1 MVAISIHNYTILDH
15 LADYL
20 LRIREAVQG
29 DGSYQY
35 VCVMERRCFNLVAR
49 FSPELLDRVVTSNGL
64 LCMGKEIARYYEEN
78 YDFPRILVCD
88 DIVIHGRN
96 LARFFYTLEE
106 EVVGIL
112 EAEGFTFTFEQRQ
125 GLHRRLI
132 DAVDI
137 CAYVRS
143 KHPLLLEY
151 GYIQKM
157 QYGHACS
164 DVEIR
169 DISLQITD
177 FLNRSGATSTSFV
190 ISFPKSVLTRQV
202 EADVGDWKRNE
213 RNLYECPNENESAP
227 NRKMMS
233 YIRMP
238 CEGMPQSWISTVR
251 YYPGEEKN
259 QWITSV
265 PIFEDCSLEKLQSI
279 CQQID
284 SHLEEEQAR
293 GKQYQ
298 KLRSIL
304 REEKTPQLQEVRWQL
319 VSFFASVADFFDFY
333 EAYEGQPIQDEA
345 AQRELVDGS
354 NWKKI
359 SANFRGIE
367 KRGRNDQR
375 TDEELYRFCC
385 DRALQRAVQGI
396 LNVEMTPL
404 MLRPVGHILD
414 GSKHIIDAAASQVA
428 SDEGMRQEVSAYALE
443 ERPYSFKPECH
454 NGGIIPFSSFFE
466 KMAMSVK
473 ARLGDSTS
481 VAEGATTILKLLDD
495 GVVSLRLQQDSE
507 TKALQ
512 TVLKVG
518 ELATFYWPLQFSVY
532 VPALALVEHSC
543 WRQNMEQKEAVLRF
557 LKEQAFEPGDKLPKH
572 LEEFGVAG
580 VQRRLLEWTEKLYHA
595 GQSYRG
601 WDFDNLEQRREQEI
615 QEEGIRATMLN
626 RAKEFLFLS

>member
-1 MVAISIHNYTILDH
+1 MAISIHNYTILDH

-35 VCVMERRCFNLVAR
+35 VCVMERRYFNLVAR

-64 LCMGKEIARYYEEN
+64 LCMGKEIARYYEGN

-157 QYGHACS
+157 QYDHACS

-202 EADVGDWKRNE
+202 EADVGNWKRNE
-213 RNLYECPNENESAP
+213 RNLYGCANENESAP
-227 NRKMMS
+227 NRKMIS
-233 YIRMP
+233 YIRTP
-238 CEGMPQSWISTVR
+238 CEGMPQSWISTIR

-265 PIFEDCSLEKLQSI
+265 PIFEDCSLEKLQSV

-284 SHLEEEQAR
+284 LRLEEETR

-345 AQRELVDGS
+345 AQRALVDGS

-375 TDEELYRFCC
+375 TDEELYCFCC

-428 SDEGMRQEVSAYALE
+428 SDEGMRQEVNAYALE
-443 ERPYSFKPECH
+443 ERPYSFKPERH

-473 ARLGDSTS
+473 ARLGDSPS

-518 ELATFYWPLQFSVY
+518 ELATFYWPMQFSVY
-532 VPALALVEHSC
+532 VPALALVERSC

-557 LKEQAFEPGDKLPKH
+557 LKEQAFEPGDTLPKH
-572 LEEFGVAG
+572 LREFEVAG
-580 VQRRLLEWTEKLYHA
+580 VQRCLLEWTEKLYHA

-601 WDFDNLEQRREQEI
+601 WDFDNLEQRREQEV

>member
-1 MVAISIHNYTILDH
+1 MAISIHNYTILDH

-35 VCVMERRCFNLVAR
+35 VCVMERRCFNLIAR

-78 YDFPRILVCD
+78 YDFPRMLVCD

-96 LARFFYTLEE
+96 LARFFYGLEE
-106 EVVGIL
+106 EIVGIL
-112 EAEGFTFTFEQRQ
+112 EAKGYEFAFEQRRA
-125 GLHRRLI
+125 LHRRLM

-151 GYIQKM
+151 GYIQKIE
-157 QYGHACS
+157 YDHACS
-164 DVEIR
+164 DMEIH

-190 ISFPKSVLTRQV
+190 ISFPKTVLTRQV
-202 EADVGDWKRNE
+202 ETDVGDWKRGE
-213 RNLYECPNENESAP
+213 RNLYGCVNENESAP
-227 NRKMMS
+227 NRRMIS
-233 YIRMP
+233 YIRTV
-238 CEGMPQSWISTVR
+238 CEGRPQSWISTVR

-259 QWITSV
+259 QWITSA
-265 PIFEDCSLEKLQSI
+265 PIFEDCSLKKLQNI
-279 CQQID
+279 CQQIVLC
-284 SHLEEEQAR
+284 LEKEQAR

-333 EAYEGQPIQDEA
+333 EAYEGQLVQDEA
-345 AQRELVDGS
+345 AQKELVDGS
-354 NWKKI
+354 NWRKI

-367 KRGRNDQR
+367 EWGRNDQR

-385 DRALQRAVQGI
+385 DRVLQRAVQGI
-396 LNVEMTPL
+396 LNVEMKPFVL
-404 MLRPVGHILD
+404 QPVGHILD
-414 GSKHIIDAAASQVA
+414 GSKHIVDAAASQVA
-428 SDEGMRQEVSAYALE
+428 SEEGMRQEADAYALE
-443 ERPYSFKPECH
+443 ERPYSFQPERH
-454 NGGIIPFSSFFE
+454 NGGIISFSSFFK
-466 KMAMSVK
+466 KMSELVEASISV
-473 ARLGDSTS
+473 
-481 VAEGATTILKLLDD
+481 VEGTTTILKLMDD
-495 GVVSLRLQQDSE
+495 GVVGLRLQQDSE
-507 TKALQ
+507 TKELQ

-518 ELATFYWPLQFSVY
+518 ELATFYWPMQLSVY
-532 VPALALVEHSC
+532 VPALALVERSC

-572 LEEFGVAG
+572 LEEKKFEVAD
-580 VQRRLLEWTEKLYHA
+580 VQRCLLAWTEKLYHA

-601 WDFDNLEQRREQEI
+601 WDFDNLEQRREQEV

-626 RAKEFLFLS
+626 RAKEFLYLQ

>member
-1 MVAISIHNYTILDH
+1 MAISIHNYTILDH

-78 YDFPRILVCD
+78 YDFPRMLVCD

-137 CAYVRS
+137 YAYVRS

-151 GYIQKM
+151 GYIQKIE
-157 QYGHACS
+157 YDHACS
-164 DVEIR
+164 DMEIH

-190 ISFPKSVLTRQV
+190 ISFPKTVLTRQV
-202 EADVGDWKRNE
+202 ETDVGDWKRGE
-213 RNLYECPNENESAP
+213 RNLYGCVNENESAP
-227 NRKMMS
+227 NRRMIS
-233 YIRMP
+233 YIRTV
-238 CEGMPQSWISTVR
+238 CEGRPQSWISTVR

-259 QWITSV
+259 QWITSA
-265 PIFEDCSLEKLQSI
+265 PIFEDCCLERLQSI
-279 CQQID
+279 CRQID

-345 AQRELVDGS
+345 AQKELVDGS
-354 NWKKI
+354 NWRKI

-367 KRGRNDQR
+367 ERGRNDQR

-385 DRALQRAVQGI
+385 DRVLQRAVQGI
-396 LNVEMTPL
+396 LNVEMKPFVL
-404 MLRPVGHILD
+404 QPVGHILD
-414 GSKHIIDAAASQVA
+414 GPKHFIDAAASQVA
-428 SDEGMRQEVSAYALE
+428 SEEGMRQEADAYALE
-443 ERPYSFKPECH
+443 ERPYSFQPERH
-454 NGGIIPFSSFFE
+454 NGGIISFSSFFK
-466 KMAMSVK
+466 KMSGLVEASISV
-473 ARLGDSTS
+473 
-481 VAEGATTILKLLDD
+481 VEGTTTILKLMDD
-495 GVVSLRLQQDSE
+495 GIVGLRLHQDSE
-507 TKALQ
+507 TKELQ

-518 ELATFYWPLQFSVY
+518 ELATFYWPMQLSVY
-532 VPALALVEHSC
+532 VPALALVERSC

-557 LKEQAFEPGDKLPKH
+557 LKEQAFEPGDRLPKH
-572 LEEFGVAG
+572 LREFEVAD
-580 VQRRLLEWTEKLYHA
+580 VQRCLLAWTEKLYHA

-601 WDFDNLEQRREQEI
+601 WDFDNLEQRREQEV

-626 RAKEFLFLS
+626 RAKEFLYLQ

>member
-1 MVAISIHNYTILDH
+1 MAISIHNYTILDH

-49 FSPELLDRVVTSNGL
+49 FSPELLDRVV
-64 LCMGKEIARYYEEN
+64 EEN
-78 YDFPRILVCD
+78 YDFPRMLVCD

-137 CAYVRS
+137 YAYVRS

-151 GYIQKM
+151 GYIQKIE
-157 QYGHACS
+157 YDHACS
-164 DVEIR
+164 DMEIH

-190 ISFPKSVLTRQV
+190 ISFPKTVLTRQV
-202 EADVGDWKRNE
+202 ETDVGDWKRGE
-213 RNLYECPNENESAP
+213 RNLYGCVNENESAP
-227 NRKMMS
+227 NRRMIS
-233 YIRMP
+233 YIRTV
-238 CEGMPQSWISTVR
+238 CEGRPQSWISTVR

-259 QWITSV
+259 QWITSA
-265 PIFEDCSLEKLQSI
+265 PIFEDCSLERLQSI
-279 CQQID
+279 CRQID

-345 AQRELVDGS
+345 AQKELVDGS
-354 NWKKI
+354 NWRKI

-367 KRGRNDQR
+367 ERGRNDQR

-385 DRALQRAVQGI
+385 DRVLQRAVQGI
-396 LNVEMTPL
+396 LNVEMKPFVL
-404 MLRPVGHILD
+404 QPVGHILD
-414 GSKHIIDAAASQVA
+414 GPKHFIDAAASQVA
-428 SDEGMRQEVSAYALE
+428 SEEGMRQEADAYALE
-443 ERPYSFKPECH
+443 ERPYSFQPERH
-454 NGGIIPFSSFFE
+454 NGGIISFSSFFK
-466 KMAMSVK
+466 KMSGLVEASISV
-473 ARLGDSTS
+473 
-481 VAEGATTILKLLDD
+481 VEGTTTILKLMDD
-495 GVVSLRLQQDSE
+495 GIVGLRLHQDSE
-507 TKALQ
+507 TKELQ

-518 ELATFYWPLQFSVY
+518 ELATFYWPMQLSVY
-532 VPALALVEHSC
+532 VPALALVERSC

-557 LKEQAFEPGDKLPKH
+557 LKEQAFEPGDRLPKH
-572 LEEFGVAG
+572 LREFEVAD
-580 VQRRLLEWTEKLYHA
+580 VQRCLLAWTEKLYHA

-601 WDFDNLEQRREQEI
+601 WDFDNLEQRREQEV

-626 RAKEFLFLS
+626 RAKEFLYLQ

>member
-1 MVAISIHNYTILDH
+1 MAISIHNYTILDH

-78 YDFPRILVCD
+78 YDFPRMLVCD

-96 LARFFYTLEE
+96 LARFFYGLEE
-106 EVVGIL
+106 EIVGIL
-112 EAEGFTFTFEQRQ
+112 EAKGYEFAFEQRRA
-125 GLHRRLI
+125 LHRRLI

-137 CAYVRS
+137 YAYVRS

-151 GYIQKM
+151 GYIQKIE
-157 QYGHACS
+157 YDHACS
-164 DVEIR
+164 DMEIH

-190 ISFPKSVLTRQV
+190 ISFPKTVLTRQV
-202 EADVGDWKRNE
+202 ETDVGDWKRDE
-213 RNLYECPNENESAP
+213 RNLYGCVNENESAP
-227 NRKMMS
+227 NRRMIS
-233 YIRMP
+233 YIRTV
-238 CEGMPQSWISTVR
+238 CEGRPQSWISTVR

-259 QWITSV
+259 QWITSA
-265 PIFEDCSLEKLQSI
+265 PIFEDCSLEKLQCI

-284 SHLEEEQAR
+284 LCLEKEQAR

-304 REEKTPQLQEVRWQL
+304 RERTPQLQEVRWQL

-345 AQRELVDGS
+345 AQKELVDGS

-367 KRGRNDQR
+367 ERGRNDQR
-375 TDEELYRFCC
+375 TDKELYRFCC

-396 LNVEMTPL
+396 LNVEMKPWMQQPL
-404 MLRPVGHILD
+404 GRILD
-414 GSKHIIDAAASQVA
+414 GSKHIDAIDAAASQVA
-428 SDEGMRQEVSAYALE
+428 SEEGMRQETDAYALE
-443 ERPYSFKPECH
+443 ERPYSFQPERH
-454 NGGIIPFSSFFE
+454 NGGIISFSSFFK
-466 KMAMSVK
+466 KMSGLVEASISV
-473 ARLGDSTS
+473 
-481 VAEGATTILKLLDD
+481 VEGTTTILKLMDD
-495 GVVSLRLQQDSE
+495 GVVGLRLHQDSE
-507 TKALQ
+507 TKELQ

-518 ELATFYWPLQFSVY
+518 ELATFYWPLQLSVY
-532 VPALALVEHSC
+532 VPALALVERSC

-572 LEEFGVAG
+572 LKEKEFEVAD
-580 VQRRLLEWTEKLYHA
+580 VQRCLLEWTEKLYHA

-601 WDFDNLEQRREQEI
+601 WDFDNLEQRREQEV

-626 RAKEFLFLS
+626 RAKEFLYLQ

>member
-1 MVAISIHNYTILDH
+1 MAISIHNYTILDH

-35 VCVMERRCFNLVAR
+35 VCVMERRCFNLIAR

-78 YDFPRILVCD
+78 YDFPRMLVCD

-96 LARFFYTLEE
+96 LARFFYGLEE
-106 EVVGIL
+106 EIVGIL
-112 EAEGFTFTFEQRQ
+112 EAKGYEFAFEQRQ
-125 GLHRRLI
+125 ALHRRLI

-137 CAYVRS
+137 YAYVRS

-151 GYIQKM
+151 GYIQKIE
-157 QYGHACS
+157 YDHACS
-164 DVEIR
+164 DMEIH

-190 ISFPKSVLTRQV
+190 ISFPKTVLTRQV
-202 EADVGDWKRNE
+202 ETDVGDWKRGE
-213 RNLYECPNENESAP
+213 RNLYGCVNENESAP
-227 NRKMMS
+227 NRRMIS
-233 YIRMP
+233 YIRTV
-238 CEGMPQSWISTVR
+238 CEGRPQSWISTVR

-259 QWITSV
+259 QWITSA
-265 PIFEDCSLEKLQSI
+265 PIFEDCSLKKLQNI
-279 CQQID
+279 CQQIVLC
-284 SHLEEEQAR
+284 LEKEQAR

-333 EAYEGQPIQDEA
+333 EAYEGQLVQDEA
-345 AQRELVDGS
+345 AQKELVDGS
-354 NWKKI
+354 NWRKI

-367 KRGRNDQR
+367 EWGRNDQR

-385 DRALQRAVQGI
+385 DRVLQRAVQGI
-396 LNVEMTPL
+396 LNVEMKPFVL
-404 MLRPVGHILD
+404 QPVGHILD
-414 GSKHIIDAAASQVA
+414 GSKHIVDAAASQVA
-428 SDEGMRQEVSAYALE
+428 SEEGMRQEADAYALE
-443 ERPYSFKPECH
+443 ERPYSFQPERH
-454 NGGIIPFSSFFE
+454 NGGIISFSSFFK
-466 KMAMSVK
+466 KMSELVEASISV
-473 ARLGDSTS
+473 
-481 VAEGATTILKLLDD
+481 VEGTTTILKLMDD
-495 GVVSLRLQQDSE
+495 GVVGLRLHQDSE
-507 TKALQ
+507 TKELQ

-518 ELATFYWPLQFSVY
+518 ELATFYWPMQLSVY
-532 VPALALVEHSC
+532 VPALALVERSC

-572 LEEFGVAG
+572 LEEKKFEVAD
-580 VQRRLLEWTEKLYHA
+580 VQRCLLAWTEKLYHA

-601 WDFDNLEQRREQEI
+601 WDFDNLEQRREQEV

-626 RAKEFLFLS
+626 RAKEFLYLQ

>member
-1 MVAISIHNYTILDH
+1 MAISIHNYTILDH

-78 YDFPRILVCD
+78 YDFPRMLVCD

-137 CAYVRS
+137 YAYVRS

-151 GYIQKM
+151 GYIQKIE
-157 QYGHACS
+157 YDHACS
-164 DVEIR
+164 DMEIH

-190 ISFPKSVLTRQV
+190 ISFPKTVLTRQV
-202 EADVGDWKRNE
+202 ETDVGDWKRGE
-213 RNLYECPNENESAP
+213 RNLYGCVNENESAP
-227 NRKMMS
+227 NRRMIS
-233 YIRMP
+233 YIRTV
-238 CEGMPQSWISTVR
+238 CEGRPQSWISTVR

-259 QWITSV
+259 QWITSA
-265 PIFEDCSLEKLQSI
+265 PIFEDCSLERLQSI
-279 CQQID
+279 CRQID

-345 AQRELVDGS
+345 AQKELVDGS
-354 NWKKI
+354 NWRKI

-367 KRGRNDQR
+367 ERGRNDQR

-385 DRALQRAVQGI
+385 DRVLQRAVQGI
-396 LNVEMTPL
+396 LNVEMKPFVL
-404 MLRPVGHILD
+404 QPVGHILD
-414 GSKHIIDAAASQVA
+414 GPKHFIDAAASQVA
-428 SDEGMRQEVSAYALE
+428 SEEGMRQEADAYALE
-443 ERPYSFKPECH
+443 ERPYSFQPERH
-454 NGGIIPFSSFFE
+454 NGGIISFSSFFK
-466 KMAMSVK
+466 KMSGLVEASISV
-473 ARLGDSTS
+473 
-481 VAEGATTILKLLDD
+481 VEGTTTILKLMDD
-495 GVVSLRLQQDSE
+495 GIVGLRLHQESE
-507 TKALQ
+507 TNELQ

-518 ELATFYWPLQFSVY
+518 ELATFYWPMQLSVY
-532 VPALALVEHSC
+532 VPALALVERSC

-557 LKEQAFEPGDKLPKH
+557 LKEQAFEPGDRLPKH
-572 LEEFGVAG
+572 LREFEVAD
-580 VQRRLLEWTEKLYHA
+580 VQRCLLAWTEKLYHA

-601 WDFDNLEQRREQEI
+601 WDFDNLEQRREQEV

-626 RAKEFLFLS
+626 RAKEFLYLQ

>member
-1 MVAISIHNYTILDH
+1 MVAISVRNYTILDH

-20 LRIREAVQG
+20 LHIRNAVQK
-29 DGSYQY
+29 GSEYQY

-78 YDFPRILVCD
+78 YDFPRMLVCD

-96 LARFFYTLEE
+96 LARFFYGLEE
-106 EVVGIL
+106 EIVGIL
-112 EAEGFTFTFEQRQ
+112 EAKGYEFAFEQRRA
-125 GLHRRLI
+125 LHRRLM

-151 GYIQKM
+151 GYIQKIE
-157 QYGHACS
+157 YDHACS
-164 DVEIR
+164 DMEIR

-190 ISFPKSVLTRQV
+190 ISFPKTVLTRQV
-202 EADVGDWKRNE
+202 ETDVGDWKRGE
-213 RNLYECPNENESAP
+213 RNLYGCVNENESAP
-227 NRKMMS
+227 NRRMIS
-233 YIRMP
+233 YIRTV
-238 CEGMPQSWISTVR
+238 CEGRPQSWISTVR

-259 QWITSV
+259 QWITSA
-265 PIFEDCSLEKLQSI
+265 PIFEDCSLERLQSI
-279 CQQID
+279 CRQID

-345 AQRELVDGS
+345 AQRALVDGS

-367 KRGRNDQR
+367 ERGRNDQR

-385 DRALQRAVQGI
+385 DRVLQRAVQGI
-396 LNVEMTPL
+396 LNVEMKPFVL
-404 MLRPVGHILD
+404 QPGVHILD
-414 GSKHIIDAAASQVA
+414 GSKHSIDAAASQVA
-428 SDEGMRQEVSAYALE
+428 SEEGMRQEADAYALE
-443 ERPYSFKPECH
+443 ERPYSFQPERH
-454 NGGIIPFSSFFE
+454 NGGIISFSSFFK
-466 KMAMSVK
+466 KMSELVEASISV
-473 ARLGDSTS
+473 
-481 VAEGATTILKLLDD
+481 VEGTTTILKLMDD
-495 GVVSLRLQQDSE
+495 GVVGLRLHQDSE
-507 TKALQ
+507 TKELQ

-518 ELATFYWPLQFSVY
+518 ELATFYWPLQLSVY
-532 VPALALVEHSC
+532 VPALALVERSC

-572 LEEFGVAG
+572 LEEKKFEVAD
-580 VQRRLLEWTEKLYHA
+580 VQRCLLAWTEKLYHA

-601 WDFDNLEQRREQEI
+601 WDFDNLEQRREQEV

-626 RAKEFLFLS
+626 RAKEFLYLQ

>member
-1 MVAISIHNYTILDH
+1 MAISIHNYTILDH

-78 YDFPRILVCD
+78 YDFPRMLVCD

-137 CAYVRS
+137 YAYVRS

-151 GYIQKM
+151 GYIQKIE
-157 QYGHACS
+157 YDHACS
-164 DVEIR
+164 DMEIH

-190 ISFPKSVLTRQV
+190 ISFPKTVLTRQV
-202 EADVGDWKRNE
+202 ETDVGDWKRGE
-213 RNLYECPNENESAP
+213 RNLYGCVNENESAP
-227 NRKMMS
+227 NRRMIS
-233 YIRMP
+233 YIRTV
-238 CEGMPQSWISTVR
+238 CEGRPQSWISTVR

-259 QWITSV
+259 QWITSA
-265 PIFEDCSLEKLQSI
+265 PIFEDCSLERLQSI
-279 CQQID
+279 CRQID

-304 REEKTPQLQEVRWQL
+304 REEKTDAYLKWTNRKQL

-345 AQRELVDGS
+345 AQKELVDGS
-354 NWKKI
+354 NWRKI

-367 KRGRNDQR
+367 ERGRNDQR

-385 DRALQRAVQGI
+385 DRVLQRAVQGI
-396 LNVEMTPL
+396 LNVEMKPFVL
-404 MLRPVGHILD
+404 QPVGHILD
-414 GSKHIIDAAASQVA
+414 GPKHFIDAAASQVA
-428 SDEGMRQEVSAYALE
+428 SEEGMRQEADAYALE
-443 ERPYSFKPECH
+443 ERPYSFQPERH
-454 NGGIIPFSSFFE
+454 NGGIISFSSFFK
-466 KMAMSVK
+466 KMSGLVEASISV
-473 ARLGDSTS
+473 
-481 VAEGATTILKLLDD
+481 VEGTTTILKLMDD
-495 GVVSLRLQQDSE
+495 GIVGLRLHQDSE
-507 TKALQ
+507 TKELQ

-518 ELATFYWPLQFSVY
+518 ELATFYWPMQLSVY
-532 VPALALVEHSC
+532 VPALALVERSC

-557 LKEQAFEPGDKLPKH
+557 LKEQAFEPGDRLPKH
-572 LEEFGVAG
+572 LREFEVAD
-580 VQRRLLEWTEKLYHA
+580 VQRCLLAWTEKLYHA

-601 WDFDNLEQRREQEI
+601 WDFDNLEQRREQEV

-626 RAKEFLFLS
+626 RAKEFLYLQ